1 MSLCWV
7 SSADWFPFIFTRAM
21 NSVEGVFGRL
31 RTPYKKLIMGGAML
45 SILIFL
51 FPTVVWRRLRYD
63 RIVAEWD
70 EQCRMGHGD
79 E

>member
-7 SSADWFPFIFTRAM
+7 SSVDWFPLFYPGHELCGRRVRKVE
-21 NSVEGVFGRL
+21 NSL
-31 RTPYKKLIMGGAML
+31 KKLIMGGAML

-63 RIVAEWD
+63 RVVAEWD